1 MLITC
6 HYPDVSSVFNW
17 SCHVGNLLQPIRS
30 TTQIWE
36 VTSHQY
42 GVFALVPQT
51 SFRGKTNSGVAE
63 CRLFSW
69 AAFKS
74 NHHHSELTNRNVA
87 LRDAHCNSRIW
98 ICRRKRYQRKEWEQ
112 RKKGFIFLAVSRRL
126 LCACDWKLFSARG
139 AQRTVPSILVTLVGT
154 VGIFSAPSN
163 SFLRVGITKAK
174 NQLWEERAQL
184 FVGIMGTARVSQL
197 TVTRIVAGKSK
208 FITRRKL
215 SLTIKM
221 TFSD

>member
-42 GVFALVPQT
+42 GVFALVSQT

-112 RKKGFIFLAVSRRL
+112 RKKGFIFLALSRRL

-174 NQLWEERAQL
+174 KSTL
-184 FVGIMGTARVSQL
+184 G
-197 TVTRIVAGKSK
+197 GKS
-208 FITRRKL
+208 T
-215 SLTIKM
+215 
-221 TFSD
+221 TFCRNHGYSTGIPTYCDENCCWKI

>member
-1 MLITC
+1 MITC

-36 VTSHQY
+36 VTRHQY

-51 SFRGKTNSGVAE
+51 WFRGKTNSGVAE
-63 CRLFSW
+63 CRRFSW

-74 NHHHSELTNRNVA
+74 NHHHSELTNRNVV
-87 LRDAHCNSRIW
+87 LRAARCNSRIW

-154 VGIFSAPSN
+154 VGIFSAPSTSVLASWHHRSKKIN
-163 SFLRVGITKAK
+163 SGREG
-174 NQLWEERAQL
+174 AQL
-184 FVGIMGTARVSQL
+184 FVGIMCTARGVPAYCDENWCWK
-197 TVTRIVAGKSK
+197 I
-208 FITRRKL
+208 
-215 SLTIKM
+215 
-221 TFSD
+221 

>member
-1 MLITC
+1 MLIKC

-30 TTQIWE
+30 TTRMWE
-36 VTSHQY
+36 VTRHQY
-42 GVFALVPQT
+42 GVFALVLQT
-51 SFRGKTNSGVAE
+51 SFRGETNSGVVE

-74 NHHHSELTNRNVA
+74 NHHHSEVTNRNVA

-112 RKKGFIFLAVSRRL
+112 RKKGFIFLALSRRL
-126 LCACDWKLFSARG
+126 LCACDWKLFRARG

-154 VGIFSAPSN
+154 VGIFSAPLMSVFASWHHRSKKIN
-163 SFLRVGITKAK
+163 TKRKEHNFLSESWVQHGCP
-174 NQLWEERAQL
+174 NLLWR
-184 FVGIMGTARVSQL
+184 
-197 TVTRIVAGKSK
+197 
-208 FITRRKL
+208 
-215 SLTIKM
+215 
-221 TFSD
+221 

>member
-1 MLITC
+1 MNDVWGTSPVNSIMITC

-112 RKKGFIFLAVSRRL
+112 RKKGFIFLAVFSRL
-126 LCACDWKLFSARG
+126 LCACDWKL
-139 AQRTVPSILVTLVGT
+139 
-154 VGIFSAPSN
+154 
-163 SFLRVGITKAK
+163 LREGQNVLYF
-174 NQLWEERAQL
+174 QYSWH
-184 FVGIMGTARVSQL
+184 
-197 TVTRIVAGKSK
+197 
-208 FITRRKL
+208 
-215 SLTIKM
+215 
-221 TFSD
+221 

>member
-1 MLITC
+1 MLIKC

-112 RKKGFIFLAVSRRL
+112 RKKKGLYFWWYSVDCCAHVIGSR
-126 LCACDWKLFSARG
+126 CARG
-139 AQRTVPSILVTLVGT
+139 KAYCTFNTRDISWDGGDIFCALNVGF
-154 VGIFSAPSN
+154 GGLASE
-163 SFLRVGITKAK
+163 KQK
-174 NQLWEERAQL
+174 NQHWEGRSTTLCRNNVYSTGCPSLLWWELVLEN
-184 FVGIMGTARVSQL
+184 
-197 TVTRIVAGKSK
+197 
-208 FITRRKL
+208 L
-215 SLTIKM
+215 SLSQYK
-221 TFSD
+221 SLV

>member
-1 MLITC
+1 MNDVWGTSPVNSIMITC

-42 GVFALVPQT
+42 GVFALVSQT

-112 RKKGFIFLAVSRRL
+112 RKKKGLYFWWYSVDCCAHVIGSR
-126 LCACDWKLFSARG
+126 CARG
-139 AQRTVPSILVTLVGT
+139 KTYCTFNTRDISWDGGV
-154 VGIFSAPSN
+154 FSAPSMSVLAVWHHRSKKIN
-163 SFLRVGITKAK
+163 TGREG
-174 NQLWEERAQL
+174 AQL
-184 FVGIMGTARVSQL
+184 FVGIMCTARGVPAYCDENWCWK
-197 TVTRIVAGKSK
+197 I
-208 FITRRKL
+208 
-215 SLTIKM
+215 
-221 TFSD
+221 